1 MKKLIYIG
9 ISITILCG
17 CEAMRPTPIPPDLS
31 GQCISNLASN
41 PELMVIR
48 TKVALGGLDTQ
59 TVEMLANSQKP
70 NASEKAALL
79 KWDSF
84 RQPCIKMSQEWLA
97 KYGQPNI
104 SVINDRVSSEF
115 KVLLSDLY
123 AGKITYGEFAKSRE
137 VIIGK
142 ANSDA
147 QAAYQ
152 QNRAYDDQQRQQYEQ
167 NVMQKKALRNQ
178 QEAINNELLMNL
190 AKPQNNRLPP
200 PPVLF
205 NSPNLSAPTQ
215 TNCVPNGMGGVRCT
229 TY

>member
-1 MKKLIYIG
+1 
-9 ISITILCG
+9 
-17 CEAMRPTPIPPDLS
+17 
-31 GQCISNLASN
+31 
-41 PELMVIR
+41 MVIR

-70 NASEKAALL
+70 NASEKVALL
-79 KWDSF
+79 KWDSL
-84 RQPCIKMSQEWLA
+84 RQPCIKMSQEWLSQ
-97 KYGQPNI
+97 YGQPNI

-137 VIIGK
+137 TILSK
-142 ANSDA
+142 ANADA

-167 NVMQKKALRNQ
+167 NVLQQRALRNQ
-178 QEAINNELLMNL
+178 QEAVNNQLLLNTM
-190 AKPQNNRLPP
+190 KP
-200 PPVLF
+200 
-205 NSPNLSAPTQ
+205 PNLDYLKVNPLPTPTPTQ